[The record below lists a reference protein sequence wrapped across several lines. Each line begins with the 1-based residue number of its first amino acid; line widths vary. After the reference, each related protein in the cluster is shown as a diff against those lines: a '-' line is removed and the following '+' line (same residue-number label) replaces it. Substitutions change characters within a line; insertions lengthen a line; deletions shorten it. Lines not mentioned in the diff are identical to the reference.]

1 MKLAYS
7 FVAQPEQR
15 TGIAEP
21 DALVVDED
29 AVAWTRS
36 SRRLVV
42 VVVLSPA
49 TVTSQP
55 SSWAWQWRAI
65 VSLAATVGV
74 SLARSSPS
82 YTRAIVRLAVRLAAY
97 VDDVMRIR
105 IALGSGDPARLIT
118 CALTSRPQSR
128 SGPMA

>member
-29 AVAWTRS
+29 AYRLPGCRRRCILVVGCVTTGVERPADGGSNRGRADRQARSSPLAAGGPAARTRS
-36 SRRLVV
+36 SRRLDV

-55 SSWAWQWRAI
+55 S
-65 VSLAATVGV
+65 
-74 SLARSSPS
+74 P
-82 YTRAIVRLAVRLAAY
+82 
-97 VDDVMRIR
+97 
-105 IALGSGDPARLIT
+105 
-118 CALTSRPQSR
+118 
-128 SGPMA
+128 